1 MGDDKKRAFIGL
13 TTLSDGERI
22 EKGAEYLGGGEE
34 YNDGT
39 GTTTAGRKCV

>member
-1 MGDDKKRAFIGL
+1 L
-13 TTLSDGERI
+13 TTFSDREII
-22 EKGAEYLGGGEE
+22 EKGAEYLGEGRGK